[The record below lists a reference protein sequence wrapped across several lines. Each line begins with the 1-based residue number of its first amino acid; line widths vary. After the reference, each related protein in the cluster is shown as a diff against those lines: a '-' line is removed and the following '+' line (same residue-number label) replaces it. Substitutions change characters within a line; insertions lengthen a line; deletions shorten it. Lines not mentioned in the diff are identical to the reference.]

1 LSYAPAISCMKLNIH
16 PGFGKSKL
24 KPEKSTKKLCSVRK
38 LATGREL
45 GRIPKTEHKNGGERV
60 RLPRFAKFR
69 SKNRKF
75 VVSTSDDVHNGTFLS
90 AFSLMKRG
98 KNGPFPIPYGEKMGK
113 KWGSF
118 FELYI
123 SHQTAS

>member
-1 LSYAPAISCMKLNIH
+1 
-16 PGFGKSKL
+16 
-24 KPEKSTKKLCSVRK
+24 
-38 LATGREL
+38 
-45 GRIPKTEHKNGGERV
+45 V

>member
-1 LSYAPAISCMKLNIH
+1 MSLRGDHPQKRGEGTGTISE
-16 PGFGKSKL
+16 F
-24 KPEKSTKKLCSVRK
+24 ER
-38 LATGREL
+38 
-45 GRIPKTEHKNGGERV
+45 KNGGERV

-75 VVSTSDDVHNGTFLS
+75 VVSTSDGVHNGTFLS

-98 KNGPFPIPYGEKMGK
+98 RNGPFPIPYGEEMGK
-113 KWGSF
+113 F

-123 SHQTAS
+123 SHQAASRSPRSSL

>member
-1 LSYAPAISCMKLNIH
+1 MGGGKEN
-16 PGFGKSKL
+16 GMEKKGKSL
-24 KPEKSTKKLCSVRK
+24 ES
-38 LATGREL
+38 G
-45 GRIPKTEHKNGGERV
+45 HKNGGERV
-60 RLPRFAKFR
+60 RPPPFAKFR

-75 VVSTSDDVHNGTFLS
+75 VVSASFSILYGTILPAFFLR
-90 AFSLMKRG
+90 KWGR
-98 KNGPFPIPYGEKMGK
+98 NGPFPIPYGEKMGK

>member
-1 LSYAPAISCMKLNIH
+1 MGNGPFLPRFIKKNAHEQIYHTFGRFQPLFSFFLN
-16 PGFGKSKL
+16 
-24 KPEKSTKKLCSVRK
+24 
-38 LATGREL
+38 
-45 GRIPKTEHKNGGERV
+45 KNGGERV